1 MHLKIHSRIIFP
13 LRVPHVLSES
23 LPCTTV
29 YEASTEDR
37 LVMTVTSSSLLE
49 LSMSMLME
57 RSISRWRLVTMP
69 VGYVRLVRRPSLSY
83 LGDDSDCSEI
93 SEEGTCSYLY
103 HICVENVRTPNRLSQ
118 KGRGG

>member
-1 MHLKIHSRIIFP
+1 M
-13 LRVPHVLSES
+13 LSVS

-29 YEASTEDR
+29 YEASTEER

-69 VGYVRLVRRPSLSY
+69 VGYVTLVRRPSLSY
-83 LGDDSDCSEI
+83 LGD
-93 SEEGTCSYLY
+93 G
-103 HICVENVRTPNRLSQ
+103 RLQ
-118 KGRGG
+118 

>member
-1 MHLKIHSRIIFP
+1 M
-13 LRVPHVLSES
+13 LSVS

-29 YEASTEDR
+29 YEASTEER

-69 VGYVRLVRRPSLSY
+69 VGYVTLVRRPSLSY
-83 LGDDSDCSEI
+83 LGD
-93 SEEGTCSYLY
+93 G
-103 HICVENVRTPNRLSQ
+103 RLQQKVSG
-118 KGRGG
+118 KGRILVKHI

>member
-1 MHLKIHSRIIFP
+1 M
-13 LRVPHVLSES
+13 
-23 LPCTTV
+23 

-69 VGYVRLVRRPSLSY
+69 VGYVTLVRRPSLSY
-83 LGDDSDCSEI
+83 LGDGSR
-93 SEEGTCSYLY
+93 
-103 HICVENVRTPNRLSQ
+103 VV
-118 KGRGG
+118 RGGRHVSEDKTEGYCHRKHT